1 MSFTR
6 RPLLGMIVAAAAALT
21 LGACQGGGAYT
32 PTNGDIALG
41 AEDAPIT
48 VVEYFS
54 VTCGACQQ
62 FHTNVFPTIKEQF
75 IDTGRVRW
83 VYRELLTAPR
93 PVALAGF
100 QIARCGQATP
110 EQYAARISVMFD
122 RQSDIIGAAQMGGA
136 AAVRE
141 RLSSIGLQAGLSQ
154 EQIDACMA
162 DPTGQER
169 VRGVDE
175 QAQADEVSGTPTL
188 ILNGEV
194 LRDANQYTVEGL
206 SALLSEGAGATP

>member
-1 MSFTR
+1 
-6 RPLLGMIVAAAAALT
+6 MIAAAAAALT
-21 LGACQGGGAYT
+21 LGACQGGGGSYT
-32 PTNGDIALG
+32 PTNGDIAIG
-41 AEDAPIT
+41 SADAPVT

-54 VTCGACQQ
+54 VTCHACQQ

-83 VYRELLTAPR
+83 VYRELLTPPR
-93 PVALAGF
+93 QVSLAGF
-100 QIARCGQATP
+100 QVARCGQATP
-110 EQYAARISVMFD
+110 EQYAARVSVMFA
-122 RQSDIIGAAQMGGA
+122 RQDDILGAAQAGGA

-162 DPTGQER
+162 DPAGQER

-175 QAQADEVSGTPTL
+175 LAQADEVTGTPTL
-188 ILNGEV
+188 ILNGRA
-194 LRDANQYTVEGL
+194 LREANQYTVEGL
-206 SALLSEGAGATP
+206 SAVLEESAGSTP